1 MIENQIWLD
10 RIIQNALEE
19 DLGGGDLTTDAII
32 DPEIR
37 GKAVLETRQP
47 MVLAGLHV
55 FSRVFQ
61 LLSSEIQFEY
71 FFKDGHQVPK
81 GEKICILSGSLSAIL
96 KAERT
101 ALNFIQRMSGI
112 ATLTRSY
119 VDKVATLKVKVL
131 DTRKTAAGLR
141 VLDKYAVRMGGGFNH
156 RLGLYDG
163 ILIKDNHIMAAGS
176 IAKAITLARES
187 VPHTLKVEVEV
198 EDLSGV
204 EEAIQAGADTV
215 LLDNMSTDEMREAVR
230 LSGGKVT
237 IEASGNVNLE
247 NIIEIAQ
254 TGVDLI
260 SVGALT
266 HSASA
271 VDMSLELIPSTL
283 D

>member
-10 RIIQNALEE
+10 RVIHTALEE

-37 GKAVLETRQP
+37 GKAALDARQP
-47 MVLAGLHV
+47 MVLAGLPV

-61 LLSSEIQFEY
+61 LLCSEIEFKNFFE
-71 FFKDGHQVPK
+71 DGHYVSP
-81 GEKICILSGSLSAIL
+81 GEKICFLSGPLSAIL

-119 VDKVATLKVKVL
+119 VDKVGTLKVKVL
-131 DTRKTAAGLR
+131 DTRKTAPGLR
-141 VLDKYAVRMGGGFNH
+141 FLDKYAVRMGGGFNH

-176 IAKAITLARES
+176 IAKAIALARENA
-187 VPHTLKVEVEV
+187 PHTLKVEVEV

-204 EEAIQAGADTV
+204 EEAIQTGADTI
-215 LLDNMSTDEMREAVR
+215 LLDNMSPDEMRKAVQ
-230 LSGGKVT
+230 LSGGRIT
-237 IEASGNVNLE
+237 IEASGNVNLD
-247 NIIEIAQ
+247 NIREIAQ

-271 VDMSLELIPSTL
+271 VDLSLELIS
-283 D
+283 